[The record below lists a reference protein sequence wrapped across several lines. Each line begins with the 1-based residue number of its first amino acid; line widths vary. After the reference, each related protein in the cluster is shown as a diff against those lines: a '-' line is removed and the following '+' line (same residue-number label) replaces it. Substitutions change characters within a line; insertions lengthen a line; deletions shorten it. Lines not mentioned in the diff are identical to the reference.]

1 MSTGTDSTSLA
12 FLMNKYKES
21 RLNTY
26 TYSFAQKKKNEIDS
40 ISQISNYID
49 ISNKEVRVTHIDFVS
64 NFDKLTYVLESP
76 FTSLRIFGQFLL
88 YKNEP
93 GWL

>member
-12 FLMNKYKES
+12 FLMNKYKGS

-26 TYSFAQKKKNEIDS
+26 TYSFAQKKNEIDS

-49 ISNKEVRVTHIDFVS
+49 ISNKEVRVTHNDFIS
-64 NFDKLTYVLESP
+64 NFEKLTSILDIMNIII
-76 FTSLRIFGQFLL
+76 L
-88 YKNEP
+88 KNTT
-93 GWL
+93 